1 MNDSI
6 LDPAT
11 PFWPDTLQS
20 MSAQAHR
27 VNFAHIEGNTP
38 FELLGAPVLPA
49 WDSLSNS
56 SILSILTRMKRLFQ
70 IIGLEVVFKY
80 AYPPSL
86 KYRFI
91 SEYVLFQPITADVLN
106 GEKMTICYEKI
117 FPNHVETL
125 KEECKM
131 LIKCWTLNIKDQLE
145 PETVPANVYINGE
158 RSSASER
165 LTFFQDMLEPL
176 SIKWCGIEIEQVYVN
191 WGRKEAQIN
200 CTISFMHQYGNSLIT
215 RYNGHFNYH
224 WDDSKQWQL
233 RAADLSWLEQQ
244 KRLRS

>member
-1 MNDSI
+1 MKDPI

-80 AYPPSL
+80 AL
-86 KYRFI
+86 
-91 SEYVLFQPITADVLN
+91 
-106 GEKMTICYEKI
+106 
-117 FPNHVETL
+117 
-125 KEECKM
+125 
-131 LIKCWTLNIKDQLE
+131 
-145 PETVPANVYINGE
+145 
-158 RSSASER
+158 
-165 LTFFQDMLEPL
+165 
-176 SIKWCGIEIEQVYVN
+176 
-191 WGRKEAQIN
+191 
-200 CTISFMHQYGNSLIT
+200 SLI
-215 RYNGHFNYH
+215 HI
-224 WDDSKQWQL
+224 
-233 RAADLSWLEQQ
+233 
-244 KRLRS
+244 

>member
-1 MNDSI
+1 
-6 LDPAT
+6 
-11 PFWPDTLQS
+11 
-20 MSAQAHR
+20 
-27 VNFAHIEGNTP
+27 
-38 FELLGAPVLPA
+38 
-49 WDSLSNS
+49 
-56 SILSILTRMKRLFQ
+56 
-70 IIGLEVVFKY
+70 
-80 AYPPSL
+80 
-86 KYRFI
+86 
-91 SEYVLFQPITADVLN
+91 
-106 GEKMTICYEKI
+106 
-117 FPNHVETL
+117 
-125 KEECKM
+125 M

-215 RYNGHFNYH
+215 RYNAHFNYH
-224 WDDSKQWQL
+224 WDDNKQWQL